1 MGKKDKAHRAKVAKR
16 NRRIGQQKYS
26 MQNALNRIMKQ
37 MAEQKDNQEVEEQLN
52 IKVGDNEIPFSVVSE
67 DELVVSSENPSSE
80 NN

>member
-37 MAEQKDNQEVEEQLN
+37 MAEQKDNQEVEGQLN

-67 DELVVSSENPSSE
+67 DELVESSENPSSE